1 MKCRE
6 LAELLVDYIAGE
18 VDPNL
23 AQHIKEHLCECPP
36 CVRFVDTYQVTVK
49 LTRKLPMVAMPVELL
64 QRLRQAV
71 VEAQQEKVGEGEPSP
86 HQG

>member
-18 VDPNL
+18 LQPDL
-23 AQHIKEHLCECPP
+23 AQHIRDHLCLCPP
-36 CVRFVDTYQVTVK
+36 CVRFVETYQVTVTI
-49 LTRKLPMVAMPVELL
+49 TRKLPMVAMPVEMM

-71 VEAQQEKVGEGEPSP
+71 EEARKEAEG
-86 HQG
+86 QGSSQKG